1 MNIDKI
7 WLEYQ
12 SALKRFLHSKVNN
25 EADVDDLL
33 QEILIKTHHNMHT
46 INDHRNVKA
55 WLFQV
60 ANNTIVDFYRKQG
73 RNKEI
78 THDAPWQL
86 ETTNLETGSDNN
98 NSNNN
103 ANQVKR
109 DLSECIAPFIDALPT
124 EQAGLLRTIDI
135 DNKSQKAYAEELG
148 ISYSTLKS
156 RVQKSRNALKE
167 VFDQCCHF
175 SIDRNGNLY
184 DYEKKKS
191 DNN

>member
-33 QEILIKTHHNMHT
+33 QDILIKTHHNLHT

-73 RNKEI
+73 RNKQV
-78 THDAPWQL
+78 THDAPWLL
-86 ETTNLETGSDNN
+86 EAEPDDS
-98 NSNNN
+98 SNN
-103 ANQVKR
+103 ASQVKR

-124 EQAGLLRTIDI
+124 EQAALLRTIDI

-156 RVQKSRNALKE
+156 RVQKSRNSLKE

-175 SIDRNGNLY
+175 SIDRHGNLY
-184 DYEKKKS
+184 DYEKKQSGK
-191 DNN
+191 N